1 MKEKYAGIDYESC
14 ANCFEK
20 YGDVTS
26 SLLYGDLSAIPEPW
40 LTVFIPTYKR
50 YDLFEQAL
58 ESVLTQWHADF
69 LWDVVVLDNEPYDGK
84 PNRAEKLIRR
94 LKNKRVLY
102 YRNSENIPPADNFN
116 RGIQLARGK
125 WVTMLHDDDLL
136 VGNTLQNLGK
146 LIEAYDTP
154 EKPLGAIAAKYIQL
168 EYDAEQDLA
177 KADRAKVDLPGL
189 NAFLCSLPT
198 DYKLYPLTHKNVKIY
213 GQIGG
218 CVPSNG
224 TTFRK
229 EAVLAAGGF
238 NTDYGISG
246 DLILFYNIENRYA
259 VYQTEV
265 PLGLYRWGSNIMI
278 NIDSTRQA
286 IRDGYD
292 FREYVYARH
301 PIVGL
306 LFRKCHYKKFT
317 SDVVQERNNVCPLKA
332 DISDFDDI
340 YAQRPNGVWYF
351 IYLHLICKFFSFT
364 QKLRMKAAEKK
375 ALRKIKK

>member
-1 MKEKYAGIDYESC
+1 MKEKYTGIDYESC
-14 ANCFEK
+14 ENCFGK

-26 SLLYGDLSAIPEPW
+26 SLLYGDLSAIPQPW
-40 LTVFIPTYKR
+40 LTVLIPTNKR
-50 YDLFEQAL
+50 YELFEQAL
-58 ESVLTQWHADF
+58 ESVLTQWHTDF
-69 LWDVVVLDNEPYDGK
+69 LWDIVVLDNEPYDGK
-84 PNRAEKLIRR
+84 PNRAEKLIRK
-94 LKNKRVLY
+94 LNNKRVLY
-102 YRNSENIPPADNFN
+102 YRNSENMCPPDNFN
-116 RGIQLARGK
+116 RGIRLARGK

-136 VGNTLQNLGK
+136 VGNTLKNLGK

-154 EKPLGAIAAKYIQL
+154 QKPLGAIAAQYIQF
-168 EYDAEQDLA
+168 EYDAELDLA
-177 KADRAKVDLPGL
+177 KADLDGMDEY
-189 NAFLCSLPT
+189 LCNEPT
-198 DYKLYPLTHKNVKIY
+198 DYRLRPLTHSHVKVY
-213 GQIGG
+213 GHIGG

-229 EAVLAAGGF
+229 EAVLAVGGF
-238 NTDYGISG
+238 NGDYGISS

-259 VYQTEV
+259 VYQTEA
-265 PLGLYRWGSNIMI
+265 PLGFYRWGSNTMI
-278 NIDSTRQA
+278 NIDSTRRT

-317 SDVVQERNNVCPLKA
+317 SDVVWERNNVCPRKA

-351 IYLHLICKFFSFT
+351 IYLHLICKFYSLI
-364 QKLRMKAAEKK
+364 QKLRMKAAAKK
-375 ALRKIKK
+375 AQRKNKK

>member
-14 ANCFEK
+14 ENCFEK

-84 PNRAEKLIRR
+84 PNRTEKLIRR

-125 WVTMLHDDDLL
+125 WVTMLHNDDLL
-136 VGNTLQNLGK
+136 VANTLQNLGK

-154 EKPLGAIAAKYIQL
+154 QKPLGAIAAQYIQF

-177 KADRAKVDLPGL
+177 KADLAEM
-189 NAFLCSLPT
+189 NARLCKEPT
-198 DYKLYPLTHKNVKIY
+198 DYKLYPLTHDNVKIY
-213 GQIGG
+213 GHIGG
-218 CVPSNG
+218 SVPSNG

-259 VYQTEV
+259 AYQTEA
-265 PLGLYRWGSNIMI
+265 PLGFYRWGSNTMI
-278 NIDSTRQA
+278 NIDSTRRT

-351 IYLHLICKFFSFT
+351 IYLHLICKFYSLI